1 MVEEK
6 SDTMYY
12 ISMERT
18 VMLGIFAGV
27 AAAGATCGAGA
38 SLLGIGAAGAEELY
52 SERYGIEVIFNF
64 KPLN

>member
-18 VMLGIFAGV
+18 VMLGIL
-27 AAAGATCGAGA
+27 AAGATCGAGA